1 MAKLSCFMMVSL
13 DGYYARPDGDMRWAH
28 RRDPE
33 YDEFAANNAQ
43 SRGALLFG
51 RITFEQMRAFW
62 PTPAAR
68 AARPAVAEGVN
79 RAPKFVVSRTLERP
93 DWENSELVR
102 GELVPAV
109 ERLKRDTERTI
120 VILGS
125 ASLVA
130 QLSEARLIDEYQI
143 VVNPVAIGAGRSLF
157 AGMKGDLEL
166 SLVETRTFKHGVV
179 FSRYALR

>member
-1 MAKLSCFMMVSL
+1 MMVSL

-33 YDEFAANNAQ
+33 YDEFAAGNAQ

-51 RITFEQMRAFW
+51 RVTFEQMRAFW

-68 AARPAVAEGVN
+68 AARPAVADGLN
-79 RAPKFVVSRTLERP
+79 RASKFVVSRTLERT
-93 DWENSELVR
+93 DWENAQLLR
-102 GELVPAV
+102 GDLGPAV
-109 ERLKRDTERTI
+109 ARLKSESERPV

-125 ASLVA
+125 ASLVT
-130 QLSEARLIDEYQI
+130 QLSDLRLIDEYQI
-143 VVNPVAIGAGRSLF
+143 VTNPVALGAGRSLF
-157 AGMKGDLEL
+157 AGMKSDLEL
-166 SLVETRTFKHGVV
+166 SLVETRSFKHGVV

>member
-1 MAKLSCFMMVSL
+1 M
-13 DGYYARPDGDMRWAH
+13 PWAH

-33 YDEFAANNAQ
+33 NDAFAAGNAQ

-51 RITFEQMRAFW
+51 RVTFEQMRAFW

-68 AARPAVAEGVN
+68 AARPAVAGGLN
-79 RAPKFVVSRTLERP
+79 RARQFVVSRSLERP
-93 DWENSELVR
+93 DWENTEILS

-109 ERLKRDTERTI
+109 ERLKRESDRTI
-120 VILGS
+120 VILGG

-130 QLSEARLIDEYQI
+130 QLSDARLIGEYRI

-157 AGMKGDLEL
+157 AGIKADLEL
-166 SLVETRTFKHGVV
+166 SLVETRSFKHGVV
-179 FSRYALR
+179 FARYSLR

>member
-1 MAKLSCFMMVSL
+1 MQ
-13 DGYYARPDGDMRWAH
+13 WAH

-33 YDEFAANNAQ
+33 YDAFAAGNAQ

-51 RITFEQMRAFW
+51 RVTFEQMRAFW

-68 AARPAVAEGVN
+68 AARPAVADGLN
-79 RAPKFVVSRTLERP
+79 RARQFVVSRSLERP
-93 DWENSELVR
+93 DWENTEILS

-109 ERLKRDTERTI
+109 ERLKRESDRTI
-120 VILGS
+120 VILGG

-130 QLSEARLIDEYQI
+130 QLSDARLIGEYRI

-157 AGMKGDLEL
+157 AGIKADLEL
-166 SLVETRTFKHGVV
+166 SLVETRSFKHGVV
-179 FSRYALR
+179 FARYSLR